1 MLPGLIDIVIVVLL
15 VGTLGYGVVLDRR
28 VRKLMETLRE
38 MEPMVGAFSSAVDQS
53 AKSVED
59 LRRISEDTR
68 RPDPSLSRKAPAGKA
83 AQPAPVASPAERLAA
98 AREKAPVRGQASV
111 PGKSDLVRTFF
122 DITKERKE

>member
-68 RPDPSLSRKAPAGKA
+68 RPDPPLSRKAPASKA